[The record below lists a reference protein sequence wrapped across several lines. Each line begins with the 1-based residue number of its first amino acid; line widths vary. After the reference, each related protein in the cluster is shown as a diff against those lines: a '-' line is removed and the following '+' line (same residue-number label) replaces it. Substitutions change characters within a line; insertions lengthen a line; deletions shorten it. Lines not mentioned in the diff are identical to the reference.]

1 VRPVCI
7 LCAVEEEE
15 SSIHDQHAANNLVRA
30 TPDTEAFRLYIQQL
44 RARAGE
50 NHR

>member
-1 VRPVCI
+1 
-7 LCAVEEEE
+7 
-15 SSIHDQHAANNLVRA
+15 LVRA